1 MDLNLGIGKIFVEF
15 DSVESAKEAR
25 RVKLFKLLDFSI

>member
-1 MDLNLGIGKIFVEF
+1 MDLNLGIGRILVEF

-25 RVKLFKLLDFSI
+25 RVKITYIVTIH